1 MRSEATVFVVDDE
14 PSVLRA
20 IARLLRSS
28 GFNVQTF
35 RSPQEFLD
43 GYDPNGPGCL
53 VLDVAMPGLS
63 GLDLQE
69 ALLSRGI
76 ELPIVFL
83 TARGDIPMSVEAM
96 KRGAVDFLQKP
107 ASGDKLLQ
115 AIQAGI
121 DRDVSNRLAKAD
133 RSGFE
138 QRLATLTA
146 REKEVFRHIISGKP
160 NKQVA
165 ADLGVVEKTI
175 KVHRGRIMTK
185 MKVQSLADLVR
196 VSERVGIKPAAGA
209 SRIATPG

>member
-14 PSVLRA
+14 PSVLKA

-28 GFNVQTF
+28 GFNVETF

-43 GYDPNGPGCL
+43 GYDPNTTGCL

-69 ALLSRGI
+69 ALSLKAI
-76 ELPIVFL
+76 ELPIIFL
-83 TARGDIPMSVEAM
+83 TARGDIPMSVQAM

-107 ASGDKLLQ
+107 VNDEELLE
-115 AIQAGI
+115 AIQTGI
-121 DRDVSNRLAKAD
+121 DRDVANRLARAD
-133 RSGFE
+133 RLGIE

-196 VSERVGIKPAAGA
+196 VSERVGIKPAADT
-209 SRIATPG
+209 SRTATSG

>member
-1 MRSEATVFVVDDE
+1 MESEATVFLVDDE
-14 PSVLRA
+14 PSVLKA
-20 IARLLRSS
+20 IARLLRAS
-28 GFNVQTF
+28 GFNVETF

-43 GYDPNGPGCL
+43 GYDPNTTGCL

-69 ALLSRGI
+69 ALCSKAI
-76 ELPIVFL
+76 ELPIIFL
-83 TARGDIPMSVEAM
+83 TARGDIPMSVQAM

-107 ASGDKLLQ
+107 ANDEELLE
-115 AIQAGI
+115 AIRTGI
-121 DRDVSNRLAKAD
+121 DRDVANRQVRAD
-133 RSGFE
+133 RLGIE

-146 REKEVFRHIISGKP
+146 REKEVLRYIISGKP

-185 MKVQSLADLVR
+185 MRVRSLADLVR
-196 VSERVGIKPAAGA
+196 VAERVEIKPLTDT
-209 SRIATPG
+209 SRIAPSG

>member
-1 MRSEATVFVVDDE
+1 
-14 PSVLRA
+14 
-20 IARLLRSS
+20 
-28 GFNVQTF
+28 VQTF

-43 GYDPNGPGCL
+43 GYDPNGSGCL

-107 ASGDKLLQ
+107 ASGEKLLQ

-138 QRLATLTA
+138 QRLATLTP

-185 MKVQSLADLVR
+185 MNVESLADLVR
-196 VSERVGIKPAAGA
+196 VSERAGIKPVADA
-209 SRIATPG
+209 SRALHPA